1 MPDIGASINIAAQ
14 LKNGDIDGAATA
26 IATLGATAAITALGI
41 PPPASVLAGA
51 IVGKLG
57 GALTHSFRGLFDG
70 EAEYLKARWKIRRD
84 IPIQF
89 NILSKRLGLSDHFAK
104 LGIKQGI
111 RKPGEVPLY
120 NAGDWIYTKF
130 PPKSETAKL
139 STAVY
144 WGRMN
149 DIKAHGAIILSK
161 IAAANYALQHGKK
174 ATGKD
179 ASLKEVVSHMATAK
193 QSKHAP
199 NINYY
204 KVKGKDHFVVPKH
217 ALKGTLV
224 IGKRRLVGTFQMV
237 PVRHFTDKHGKPHL
251 ILPKGFNKAKS
262 ATGTLVHHDGSL
274 SHGVYVKV

>member
-14 LKNGDIDGAATA
+14 LKNGDIEGAATA
-26 IATLGATAAITALGI
+26 IATLGATAAFTALGV
-41 PPPASVLAGA
+41 PPPLGPMAGA
-51 IVGKLG
+51 VVGKLG
-57 GALTHSFRGLFDG
+57 GALTKAFSGLFGHSDD
-70 EAEYLKARWKIRRD
+70 YLKARWKAERD
-84 IPIQF
+84 IVTQF
-89 NILSKRLGLSDHFAK
+89 NTLSKRLGLESHFAR
-104 LGIKQGI
+104 LGVKQGI
-111 RKPGEVPLY
+111 RKLGETPLY

-130 PPKSETAKL
+130 PPKSDIKAP
-139 STAVY
+139 TAVW
-144 WGRMN
+144 WGRIN
-149 DIKAHGAIILSK
+149 DVKAHGALMLSK

-174 ATGKD
+174 ATGKH
-179 ASLKEVVSHMATAK
+179 ATLKEVVSHMATAK

-199 NINYY
+199 NIRYF
-204 KVKGKDHFVVPKH
+204 KVAGKDHFVVPKH

-237 PVRHFTDKHGKPHL
+237 PVRHFTDKHGKAHL